1 MSYTGEASG
10 NSWHGGGCGGFSM
23 PLVSTRRMRTDQVAL
38 HVIYGRGVRQR
49 LARGRMRWILRDDQP
64 AFCSRACKGAACQWG
79 SVPRGRS
86 IYYITTSIQSSYDIS
101 CTTSDDYREV
111 GASIQAHSMSGKVS
125 WTLFMTA
132 FGPRVSVA

>member
-10 NSWHGGGCGGFSM
+10 NGWRGG
-23 PLVSTRRMRTDQVAL
+23 MRC
-38 HVIYGRGVRQR
+38 
-49 LARGRMRWILRDDQP
+49 ILRDAQT
-64 AFCSRACKGAACQWG
+64 AFCSRACKGVGLSRG

-86 IYYITTSIQSSYDIS
+86 IYYINTSIQSSYDIS
-101 CTTSDDYREV
+101 CTTIGDYREV